1 MIIEIN
7 EEQLYKYWN
16 KETIEKISSERKM
29 SFLETVI
36 YLWLYNNVSI
46 SSADRSIDF
55 GRKMYEK
62 FAKGFG
68 IFLNGREKKYE
79 VTQIPKIW
87 EDLRKIASD
96 MCIEKKIDLR
106 FLDDGSFVI
115 LPPNKKLIFCSLNSV
130 KKSYY
135 KLLWALEE

>member
-1 MIIEIN
+1 MLIEIN
-7 EEQLYKYWN
+7 EETLFKHWS

-46 SSADRSIDF
+46 SAADRSIDS

-68 IFLNGREKKYE
+68 SFLNWREKKYE
-79 VTQIPKIW
+79 VNQIPETW

-115 LPPNKKLIFCSLNSV
+115 LFPNNKLIFCSLNSV